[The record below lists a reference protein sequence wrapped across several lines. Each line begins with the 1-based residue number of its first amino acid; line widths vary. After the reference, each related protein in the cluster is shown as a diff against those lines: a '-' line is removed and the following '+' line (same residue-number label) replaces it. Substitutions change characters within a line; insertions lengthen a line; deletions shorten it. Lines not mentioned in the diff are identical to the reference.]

1 MANAERLHD
10 IRFPSES
17 AEYRTARDELL
28 KAEMDLRRRIESVA
42 ALRRKLPLGGR
53 PPQDYV
59 FSEGGADGSTRPVRL
74 SELFLPG
81 KDTLLLYS
89 FMYGPEMAKAC
100 PSCTSILD
108 ALDGEMPH
116 LLPRAGVAVIAKSP
130 LPRIKAHAKSRGWRK
145 LRLLSSEGNTYNRDY
160 HGEDEAGDQTPAL
173 NVFVRRGGEVRHF
186 YCTELMFAPSEPGQ
200 DPRHV
205 DSIWP
210 LWNVLDYTPEGR
222 EDWHPKLSYESV

>member
-1 MANAERLHD
+1 MASTERLHD
-10 IRFPSES
+10 VRFPGES
-17 AEYRTARDELL
+17 AEYRGARDELL
-28 KAEMDLRRRIESVA
+28 KAEIDLRRRVEAVA

-53 PPQDYV
+53 PQDYV
-59 FSEGGADGSTRPVRL
+59 FSEESAGGSVRSVRL

-81 KDTLLLYS
+81 NDTLVLYS

-108 ALDGEMPH
+108 ALDGEIPH
-116 LLPRAGVAVIAKSP
+116 LLPRVGIAVVAKSP
-130 LPRIKAHAKSRGWRK
+130 LARIKAHAQARGWRK
-145 LRLLSSEGNTYNRDY
+145 LRLLSSEGNSYNRDY
-160 HGEDEAGDQTPAL
+160 HGEDEEGDQTPAL

-186 YCTELMFAPSEPGQ
+186 YCTELMFAPPEPGQ

-210 LWNVLDYTPEGR
+210 LWNVFDYTPEGR
-222 EDWHPKLSYESV
+222 GDWHAKLSYESD